1 MNELRRIR
9 AFLPRHIHRQYLGRG
24 IPYRRYRGNTLRPLL
39 EGERQVREG
48 ETAQSIKRDRGLLGD
63 RTQARPSERDRLGVT
78 GRGRHRAQHGEIHAD
93 TLCVLHLRQIM
104 TRRRHPPLATQRS
117 LPASSQTATREMD
130 TIGTELKRD
139 FGGGVQY
146 YAHAGRRSERDR
158 APRKARI
165 FGVARL
171 FRTPLH
177 QPDARIQ
184 HGFEARPKR
193 HRVAWLGGNE
203 IHGRQ
208 TRRRDD
214 GLVGGGEGVSG
225 QIIGRHPYHRLPL
238 TAMRLASKGVHTPH
252 VQQDRPIGIIVTYAD
267 QRSCLLHL
275 DADLFIELAC
285 ERRGRGLARL
295 DLAAWKLPTPSLMPM
310 GGAASNEHAPCG
322 VDDHRHRY
330 VHDLC
335 NGQHAGF
342 FAIHDGTV
350 ERITTCLLIPYRSPA
365 VNKVMLWLM
374 REFLRAKRRGP
385 CFVSVYWW
393 SRWCCSCRR
402 RNRCS
407 PCTATKNK

>member
-1 MNELRRIR
+1 
-9 AFLPRHIHRQYLGRG
+9 
-24 IPYRRYRGNTLRPLL
+24 
-39 EGERQVREG
+39 
-48 ETAQSIKRDRGLLGD
+48 
-63 RTQARPSERDRLGVT
+63 
-78 GRGRHRAQHGEIHAD
+78 
-93 TLCVLHLRQIM
+93 M
-104 TRRRHPPLATQRS
+104 T
-117 LPASSQTATREMD
+117 
-130 TIGTELKRD
+130 
-139 FGGGVQY
+139 
-146 YAHAGRRSERDR
+146 ERDR

-208 TRRRDD
+208 PRRRDD

-238 TAMRLASKGVHTPH
+238 PAMRLASKGVHTPH

-350 ERITTCLLIPYRSPA
+350 ERITTCLLIPYRSPT

-374 REFLRAKRRGP
+374 REFPAQKGEAHVTYQCIGGHDGADHASPGIVAVLVRLQRLYRGLAVEPADQTLALESNRLRLDSPTTPPLPASPCAHCRRCAPLTVWARAKP
-385 CFVSVYWW
+385 
-393 SRWCCSCRR
+393 
-402 RNRCS
+402 
-407 PCTATKNK
+407 PT